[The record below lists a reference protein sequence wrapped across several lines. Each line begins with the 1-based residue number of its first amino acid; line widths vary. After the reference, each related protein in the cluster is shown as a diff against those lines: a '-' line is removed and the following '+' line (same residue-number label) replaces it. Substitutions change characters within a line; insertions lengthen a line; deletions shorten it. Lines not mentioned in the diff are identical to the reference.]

1 MHPGQTGGSAAL
13 TPGVVLRAYRDGYF
27 PMADPSDGS
36 ISWYSPDPRAIIP
49 LDQFRVSRS
58 LRRVVTR
65 RDFEVLHDTAFS
77 EVIRSCADRP
87 ETWISAD
94 VMAVYADL
102 HRRGVAHSVETWK
115 GGRLVGGLYG
125 LAIGGAFFGESMFS
139 TVSDAS
145 KVALVH
151 LVNHLSAQGFL
162 LLDAQ
167 FSTPHLASFG
177 TVEVSREE
185 YLRMLATALAADVK
199 F

>member
-1 MHPGQTGGSAAL
+1 
-13 TPGVVLRAYRDGYF
+13 
-27 PMADPSDGS
+27 MADPSDGS

>member
-1 MHPGQTGGSAAL
+1 
-13 TPGVVLRAYRDGYF
+13 
-27 PMADPSDGS
+27 
-36 ISWYSPDPRAIIP
+36 
-49 LDQFRVSRS
+49 
-58 LRRVVTR
+58 
-65 RDFEVLHDTAFS
+65 
-77 EVIRSCADRP
+77 
-87 ETWISAD
+87 
-94 VMAVYADL
+94 MAVYADL